1 MGRKPLIALLAA
13 AAGVILSPASALADT
28 KDGVDAWTR
37 GDYAGAV
44 REWQAAAAKGDAD
57 ALYNLGE
64 AHRVGKGV
72 PRDLARAEEY
82 FGRAAAQGHLLASDT
97 YGVLLFQRGE
107 RQRALPFIRAAAD
120 RGDPRAQYLLGIA
133 HFNGDL
139 VPKDW
144 VRAYA
149 LVSLARQQGLPQA
162 AGALAQMDQ
171 HIPMEQ
177 RQQAVALAGDLQAQS
192 GATRARQLAAVDLG
206 AQVPSSAMPSPRPS
220 AAPVRGPTVASAS
233 EAAGAAGR
241 AAEASSPAS
250 AGADYTVRRT
260 QPVAVATP
268 APVPAPR
275 PVAVVSPAPAPA
287 ARAVPAPPPA
297 IGGKWRVQLGAFGQP
312 GNADALWNRIRNRP
326 ELAGKPRF
334 NVKAGTV
341 TRLQAGGFASEA
353 AARAACG
360 SLKAAGFDCSV
371 VAG

>member
-1 MGRKPLIALLAA
+1 MGRKPLIALLIAS
-13 AAGVILSPASALADT
+13 AGVILSPAGALADT

-37 GDYAGAV
+37 GDFPGAV

-64 AHRVGKGV
+64 AYRVGKGV
-72 PRDLARAEEY
+72 PRDLAKAEEY

-149 LVSLARQQGLPQA
+149 LVSLARQQNLPQA
-162 AGALAQMDQ
+162 ASALTQMDQ

-177 RQQAVALAGDLQAQS
+177 RQQAVALAGDLQAQAD
-192 GATRARQLAAVDLG
+192 ATRARQLAAVDLG
-206 AQVPSSAMPSPRPS
+206 AQVPTSTMPPAPRP
-220 AAPVRGPTVASAS
+220 APAPAPVRGPTVASAS
-233 EAAGAAGR
+233 EAASTAGR
-241 AAEASSPAS
+241 AAETASPAS
-250 AGADYTVRRT
+250 AGADYTVRRAPPAAAT
-260 QPVAVATP
+260 TTTPPPPAPRPVAVATP
-268 APVPAPR
+268 APAPKPALVPA
-275 PVAVVSPAPAPA
+275 AT
-287 ARAVPAPPPA
+287 
-297 IGGKWRVQLGAFGQP
+297 GKWRVQLGAFGQP
-312 GNADALWNRIRNRP
+312 ANADALWNKVKGRP
-326 ELAGKPRF
+326 ELAGKPRL
-334 NVKAGTV
+334 NLKAGAV
-341 TRLQAGGFASEA
+341 TRLQAGGFASEGE
-353 AARAACG
+353 ARAACG
-360 SLKAAGFDCSV
+360 KLKAAGFDCSV